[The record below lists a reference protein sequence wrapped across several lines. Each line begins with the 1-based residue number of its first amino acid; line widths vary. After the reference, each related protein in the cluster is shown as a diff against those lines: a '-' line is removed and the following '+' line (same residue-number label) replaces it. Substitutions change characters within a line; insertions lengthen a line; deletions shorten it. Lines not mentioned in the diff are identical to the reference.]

1 MAYIINIKD
10 GFEYTNIFNRGEQVE
25 DGKPSFIDVIKSVL
39 ASFFGV
45 QSDKNR
51 RRDFQQGNPAQ
62 FIIVG
67 LVLTVL
73 FIVGMILIVKL
84 ILASAT

>member
-1 MAYIINIKD
+1 MA
-10 GFEYTNIFNRGEQVE
+10 E
-25 DGKPSFIDVIKSVL
+25 GKPSLVDVIKSVL

-51 RRDFQQGNPAQ
+51 QRDFQQGSPAQ

-67 LVLTVL
+67 LVLTVF
-73 FIVGMILIVKL
+73 FIVGMIFIVKL

>member
-1 MAYIINIKD
+1 
-10 GFEYTNIFNRGEQVE
+10 VE

>member
-1 MAYIINIKD
+1 M
-10 GFEYTNIFNRGEQVE
+10 E
-25 DGKPSFIDVIKSVL
+25 DEKPSFLDVVKSVL

-51 RRDFQQGNPAQ
+51 VRDFQHGSPAQ

-73 FIVGMILIVKL
+73 FIVGMIFIVKL
-84 ILASAT
+84 ILASTV

>member
-1 MAYIINIKD
+1 MGD
-10 GFEYTNIFNRGEQVE
+10 Q
-25 DGKPSFIDVIKSVL
+25 KPSLLEVVKSVL

-45 QSDKNR
+45 QSNKNR
-51 RRDFQQGNPAQ
+51 ERDFQQGSPAQ

-67 LVLTVL
+67 LILTIL

-84 ILASAT
+84 ILATAT

>member
-1 MAYIINIKD
+1 MLSLDNK
-10 GFEYTNIFNRGEQVE
+10 
-25 DGKPSFIDVIKSVL
+25 KPTLLDVVKSVL

-51 RRDFQQGNPAQ
+51 QRDFQYGNPAQ

-67 LVLTVL
+67 IVLTVV
-73 FIVGMILIVKL
+73 FIIGMIMIVRL

>member
-1 MAYIINIKD
+1 M
-10 GFEYTNIFNRGEQVE
+10 E
-25 DGKPSFIDVIKSVL
+25 DGKPSLLDVLKSVL

-51 RRDFQQGNPAQ
+51 ERDFKQGSPAQ

-73 FIVGMILIVKL
+73 FIVGMIMIVKL
-84 ILASAT
+84 ILASVT

>member
-1 MAYIINIKD
+1 MA
-10 GFEYTNIFNRGEQVE
+10 E
-25 DGKPSFIDVIKSVL
+25 GKPSLVDVIKSVL

-51 RRDFQQGNPAQ
+51 QRDFQQGSPAQ

-73 FIVGMILIVKL
+73 FIVGMIFIVKL

>member
-1 MAYIINIKD
+1 MIDK
-10 GFEYTNIFNRGEQVE
+10 
-25 DGKPSFIDVIKSVL
+25 KPGLMDVVKSVL

-45 QSDKNR
+45 QSNKNR
-51 RRDFQQGNPAQ
+51 ERDFQQGSPAQ

-67 LVLTVL
+67 LILTIL

-84 ILASAT
+84 ILATAT

>member
-1 MAYIINIKD
+1 M
-10 GFEYTNIFNRGEQVE
+10 E
-25 DGKPSFIDVIKSVL
+25 DRKPTLVDVLKSVL

-45 QSDKNR
+45 QSDENR
-51 RRDFQQGNPAQ
+51 NRDFQHGNPAQ

-73 FIVGMILIVKL
+73 FILGMILIVKL

>member
-1 MAYIINIKD
+1 M
-10 GFEYTNIFNRGEQVE
+10 E
-25 DGKPSFIDVIKSVL
+25 DRKPTLVDVLKSVL

-45 QSDKNR
+45 QSDENR
-51 RRDFQQGNPAQ
+51 RRDFQHGNPAQ

-73 FIVGMILIVKL
+73 FILGMILIVKL

>member
-1 MAYIINIKD
+1 M
-10 GFEYTNIFNRGEQVE
+10 E
-25 DGKPSFIDVIKSVL
+25 KPSFLDVVKSVL

-51 RRDFQQGNPAQ
+51 ERDFQQGNPMQ
-62 FIIVG
+62 FILVG
-67 LVLTVL
+67 IVLTIL
-73 FIVGMILIVKL
+73 FIVAMIILVKV

>member
-1 MAYIINIKD
+1 M
-10 GFEYTNIFNRGEQVE
+10 E

>member
-1 MAYIINIKD
+1 M
-10 GFEYTNIFNRGEQVE
+10 G
-25 DGKPSFIDVIKSVL
+25 DGKPSLIDVLKSVL

-45 QSDKNR
+45 QSDEKR
-51 RRDFQQGNPAQ
+51 KRDFQQGSPTQ

-73 FIVGMILIVKL
+73 FIVGMIFLVKF
-84 ILASAT
+84 ILASVV

>member
-1 MAYIINIKD
+1 M
-10 GFEYTNIFNRGEQVE
+10 
-25 DGKPSFIDVIKSVL
+25 DGKTPSLLDVVKSVL

-51 RRDFQQGNPAQ
+51 ERDFQHGSPAQ

-73 FIVGMILIVKL
+73 FIVGMIFIVKL
-84 ILASAT
+84 ILASAA

>member
-1 MAYIINIKD
+1 MT
-10 GFEYTNIFNRGEQVE
+10 ER
-25 DGKPSFIDVIKSVL
+25 KPSIFDVIKSVL

-51 RRDFQQGNPAQ
+51 KRDFQQGSPAQ

-67 LVLTVL
+67 LLLTIL
-73 FIVGMILIVKL
+73 FIVGMIFIVKI
-84 ILASAT
+84 ILAAAT

>member
-1 MAYIINIKD
+1 M
-10 GFEYTNIFNRGEQVE
+10 
-25 DGKPSFIDVIKSVL
+25 DGKTPSLLDVVKSVL

-51 RRDFQQGNPAQ
+51 ERDFQQGNPAQ
-62 FIIVG
+62 FILVG

-73 FIVGMILIVKL
+73 FIVGMIFIVKL
-84 ILASAT
+84 ILVSAT

>member
-1 MAYIINIKD
+1 M
-10 GFEYTNIFNRGEQVE
+10 G
-25 DGKPSFIDVIKSVL
+25 DGKPSLIDVLKSVL

-45 QSDKNR
+45 QSDEKR
-51 RRDFQQGNPAQ
+51 KRDFQQGSPTQ

-73 FIVGMILIVKL
+73 FIVGMIFLVKL
-84 ILASAT
+84 ILASVI

>member
-1 MAYIINIKD
+1 VLYL
-10 GFEYTNIFNRGEQVE
+10 R
-25 DGKPSFIDVIKSVL
+25 FILEFSPYMEERKTTLIDTFKSVL
-39 ASFFGV
+39 ASFIGV

-51 RRDFQQGNPAQ
+51 KRDFQQGNPAQ

-84 ILASAT
+84 ILALAT

>member
-1 MAYIINIKD
+1 M
-10 GFEYTNIFNRGEQVE
+10 E
-25 DGKPSFIDVIKSVL
+25 DRKPTLVDVLKSVL

-51 RRDFQQGNPAQ
+51 KRDFQQGNPAQ

-67 LVLTVL
+67 LVLTFCL
-73 FIVGMILIVKL
+73 LWE
-84 ILASAT
+84 

>member
-1 MAYIINIKD
+1 M
-10 GFEYTNIFNRGEQVE
+10 G
-25 DGKPSFIDVIKSVL
+25 DGKPSLIDVVKSVL

-51 RRDFQQGNPAQ
+51 KRDFEQGSPAQ

-67 LVLTVL
+67 LVLTIL
-73 FIVGMILIVKL
+73 FIVGMILIVKI

>member
-1 MAYIINIKD
+1 MSM
-10 GFEYTNIFNRGEQVE
+10 R
-25 DGKPSFIDVIKSVL
+25 KPSIFDVVKSVL

-45 QSDKNR
+45 QSDANR
-51 RRDFQQGNPAQ
+51 KRDFQQGSPLQ

-67 LVLTVL
+67 LILTIL
-73 FIVGMILIVKL
+73 FIVGMILIVRF

>member
-1 MAYIINIKD
+1 MGD
-10 GFEYTNIFNRGEQVE
+10 
-25 DGKPSFIDVIKSVL
+25 DKPSFLDVVKSVI

-51 RRDFQQGNPAQ
+51 KRDFQHGNPMQ
-62 FIIVG
+62 FILVG

-73 FIVGMILIVKL
+73 FIVVMIVIVKI
-84 ILASAT
+84 ILTSTA

>member
-1 MAYIINIKD
+1 MQ
-10 GFEYTNIFNRGEQVE
+10 E
-25 DGKPSFIDVIKSVL
+25 GKPTLIDVIKSVL

-51 RRDFQQGNPAQ
+51 QRDFQHGNPAQ

-67 LVLTVL
+67 VVLTVL
-73 FIVGMILIVKL
+73 FVVGMILIVRL
-84 ILASAT
+84 ILESAA

>member
-1 MAYIINIKD
+1 MSM
-10 GFEYTNIFNRGEQVE
+10 R
-25 DGKPSFIDVIKSVL
+25 KPSIFDVVKSVL

-45 QSDKNR
+45 QSEANR
-51 RRDFQQGNPAQ
+51 KRDFQQGSPVQ

-67 LVLTVL
+67 LVLTIL
-73 FIVGMILIVKL
+73 FIVGMILIVRF

>member
-1 MAYIINIKD
+1 M
-10 GFEYTNIFNRGEQVE
+10 E
-25 DGKPSFIDVIKSVL
+25 DRKPTLVDVLKSVL

-45 QSDKNR
+45 QSDENR
-51 RRDFQQGNPAQ
+51 KRDFQQGNPAQ

>member
-1 MAYIINIKD
+1 M
-10 GFEYTNIFNRGEQVE
+10 E
-25 DGKPSFIDVIKSVL
+25 DRKPTLVDVLKSVL

-45 QSDKNR
+45 QSDENR
-51 RRDFQQGNPAQ
+51 KRDFQHGNPAQ